1 MKTSTCTAGS
11 RTHNRQWEL
20 GPLDRAPGAV
30 QIAEQ
35 SKLLLKDAA
44 TAIPSAVVVP
54 QDHGYGKGKPR
65 DPARQPQIPISEI
78 TNEENSIGLELL
90 QQLFISVA
98 PGAVQITG
106 NGETQVLQ
114 SECLGCIHPA
124 RIGPDER

>member
-20 GPLDRAPGAV
+20 GPLDRAPGTV

-54 QDHGYGKGKPR
+54 KNHGYGKGKPR

-78 TNEENSIGLELL
+78 TNEENSIGIEML

-114 SECLGCIHPA
+114 SECLGCSHTA
-124 RIGPDER
+124 

>member
-1 MKTSTCTAGS
+1 M
-11 RTHNRQWEL
+11 
-20 GPLDRAPGAV
+20 

-44 TAIPSAVVVP
+44 TTISSAVVVP
-54 QDHGYGKGKPR
+54 KDHGYGKGKPR
-65 DPARQPQIPISEI
+65 DAARQPQIPISEI
-78 TNEENSIGLELL
+78 ANEENSIGLELL

>member
-1 MKTSTCTAGS
+1 MEITEHS
-11 RTHNRQWEL
+11 E
-20 GPLDRAPGAV
+20 
-30 QIAEQ
+30 
-35 SKLLLKDAA
+35 LLLEDAA
-44 TAIPSAVVVP
+44 TAISPAVVVP
-54 QDHGYGKGKPR
+54 QDHGNGEGKPR
-65 DPARQPQIPISEI
+65 DPSRQAQIPISEI
-78 TNEENSIGLELL
+78 TNEQNSIGLELL